1 MNFADSKGALLL
13 SLALQAPASF
23 QAAKGQ
29 AGTAVT
35 GVGDEAYEYPK
46 APGGG
51 LPPFMLIFRQGPYG
65 VMLTSFFE
73 QGNRP
78 RVPQAQL
85 KELALVVIGQ
95 LPKQKP
101 K

>member
-1 MNFADSKGALLL
+1 
-13 SLALQAPASF
+13 
-23 QAAKGQ
+23 
-29 AGTAVT
+29 
-35 GVGDEAYEYPK
+35 
-46 APGGG
+46 
-51 LPPFMLIFRQGPYG
+51 MLIFRQGPYG

-73 QGNRP
+73 QGNRL

-85 KELALVVIGQ
+85 KELALVIIGQ